1 MLTYVPRMNCPFSK
15 LECRHNSHNGAKHFL
30 CKTFHFEVP
39 QTLMDIMAASADN
52 MTAPKRIYNSVM
64 AMGFLAMITFQLDNT
79 KR

>member
-15 LECRHNSHNGAKHFL
+15 LECRHTSHNGAKHFL

-52 MTAPKRIYNSVM
+52 MTVSVDIIRSTLRT
-64 AMGFLAMITFQLDNT
+64 GSNDWQFIEWFESF
-79 KR
+79 